1 MTLDNQNVCLFFK
14 FGYCKFKSNCKNKHV
29 TQVCDDEKCVQK
41 KCPKR
46 HPRNCKYDTTF
57 GSCKL
62 GTACAYAHGKKNEN
76 NKLEQKLDQLIE
88 ITKKKDD
95 EIDKLIKMNNDKD
108 KIIDTLLKKI
118 KEKDEVVEQL
128 VEDMKLVKE
137 KVSVTKD
144 VTKEKEIPEVIFV
157 SDDDKQ
163 TKLKR
168 KVVKENV
175 KTGSPGK
182 NQENRKSGFIDA
194 CLKHVNEL
202 EVAIKD
208 SKDNIFIR
216 EQFKIFTDKIDEEE
230 ALVENIVDFGL
241 KLVLANIKGTN
252 EYTDTG
258 FIKMKVYSFKKSML
272 QKKLQK

>member
-1 MTLDNQNVCLFFK
+1 MTIRMSVCS
-14 FGYCKFKSNCKNKHV
+14 SNLAIVN
-29 TQVCDDEKCVQK
+29 
-41 KCPKR
+41 
-46 HPRNCKYDTTF
+46 
-57 GSCKL
+57 S
-62 GTACAYAHGKKNEN
+62 
-76 NKLEQKLDQLIE
+76 
-88 ITKKKDD
+88 
-95 EIDKLIKMNNDKD
+95 
-108 KIIDTLLKKI
+108 
-118 KEKDEVVEQL
+118 
-128 VEDMKLVKE
+128 
-137 KVSVTKD
+137 S
-144 VTKEKEIPEVIFV
+144 
-157 SDDDKQ
+157 Q
-163 TKLKR
+163 T
-168 KVVKENV
+168 V
-175 KTGSPGK
+175 KTSMSHK
-182 NQENRKSGFIDA
+182 SVMMRSGFIDA

>member
-1 MTLDNQNVCLFFK
+1 M
-14 FGYCKFKSNCKNKHV
+14 
-29 TQVCDDEKCVQK
+29 
-41 KCPKR
+41 
-46 HPRNCKYDTTF
+46 
-57 GSCKL
+57 
-62 GTACAYAHGKKNEN
+62 
-76 NKLEQKLDQLIE
+76 
-88 ITKKKDD
+88 
-95 EIDKLIKMNNDKD
+95 
-108 KIIDTLLKKI
+108 KKI
-118 KEKDEVVEQL
+118 KEKDKVDEQL
-128 VEDMKLVKE
+128 VVLVQQTA
-137 KVSVTKD
+137 SVTKD
-144 VTKEKEIPEVIFV
+144 VTKEKEIPEVTFV

-175 KTGSPGK
+175 KIASPVK
-182 NQENRKSGFIDA
+182 NQETRKSGFIDA